1 LGERV
6 EIYDSVPRDGS
17 CANHSVN
24 LWFTPTGKSQVSRKE
39 RKLRADNES
48 EAKSIC
54 LSCHIKTHCLEYSLR
69 HEPFGTWG
77 GLNEIER
84 AELRQQRKINLSRDG
99 RLTVPGVGTMN
110 AGTGYVTSRKKHS

>member
-1 LGERV
+1 V

-39 RKLRADNES
+39 RKSRADNES
-48 EAKSIC
+48 EAKAIC
-54 LSCHIKTHCLEYSLR
+54 LSCNIKTHCLEYSLR

-84 AELRQQRKINLSRDG
+84 AELRQRRKINLSRDG
-99 RLTVPGVGTMN
+99 RLIVPGVGTMN
-110 AGTGYVTSRKKHS
+110 AGTGYVSSRKKA